1 MNSWTGFPIVPSA
14 VPMMHQ
20 LSRAPD
26 SITLSWPQ
34 PDRPNGDILEYQ
46 IRFYDKVHTLSGAS
60 NGPNLPPL
68 QNHNM
73 SFCVPQGSDVDS
85 ATSVYSET
93 NTLTVTSLIPGSI
106 YAFQIRARNERG
118 YGPYSNT
125 IYFTTLPLGTTLA
138 CCHSNK
144 SHYSHKVL
152 FHRQCQEPLVLGTSQ
167 PRTLNSFCCRNV
179 QKVLSS
185 AVKFLQ
191 FLGQTQSRVQ
201 VLFYPG

>member
-1 MNSWTGFPIVPSA
+1 
-14 VPMMHQ
+14 MMHQ

-46 IRFYDKVHTLSGAS
+46 IRFYDKVHTLSGVAHKHQKVQIY
-60 NGPNLPPL
+60 PL

-73 SFCVPQGSDVDS
+73 SFCVPQGSDVDN
-85 ATSVYSET
+85 AASVYSET

-144 SHYSHKVL
+144 SQDTHKAL
-152 FHRQCQEPLVLGTSQ
+152 FHHQCQEPLVLGTSQ
-167 PRTLNSFCCRNV
+167 PATKMFLLSNC
-179 QKVLSS
+179 KVL
-185 AVKFLQ
+185 AVLAVFGAKQSHKCNLYSIQ
-191 FLGQTQSRVQ
+191 FKNDHVWL
-201 VLFYPG
+201 